1 MTQEQQAINALIAL
15 QGEGDTEANHGN
27 ADDILCEF
35 LKGLGYENIVDEYNK
50 IDKWYAQKGTSDY
63 GSLYF
68 NDSIPSVS
76 TLPYNQ
82 H

>member
-1 MTQEQQAINALIAL
+1 MTQEQQAINALVAL

-50 IDKWYAQKGTSDY
+50 IDKWYA
-63 GSLYF
+63 
-68 NDSIPSVS
+68 
-76 TLPYNQ
+76 
-82 H
+82 